1 MSDEEYLDV
10 IREFVREGLDA
21 LDPPSRAWA
30 EARVVDPRPWPV
42 FINGEPARTETFYL
56 VTDNVG
62 HEDYRV
68 VYDPALITF
77 GLIQESKDGRDVLIG
92 LYGTFADAV
101 RGM

>member
-68 VYDPALITF
+68 VFYPARITC
-77 GLIQESKDGRDVLIG
+77 GRIQEYKDGRDVLIG